1 MINYYTVLGVPENAS
16 EEDMKVAYR
25 KLAKQYHPDI
35 NKDPNAQTKFK
46 EINEAYDTLKD
57 PQKKAYHDHQLKYG
71 GDMGG
76 NRFGDFASNH
86 FGGRHA
92 FGDVDDLFQHM
103 FNGSFGFNPH
113 QQRPMKNKDIHI
125 KYTITLEDVF
135 AGKKTE
141 IKFKTSNNFY
151 ETVQLDIPVG
161 IQHGMKLHFQGK
173 GEKSQPNLPPGD
185 LYVTVIYAS
194 HHIYSVN
201 GSHLLYN
208 IDVDYIDAITGASMQ
223 IPVIDGGM
231 IQVNIP
237 KNIRAGEMIKIA
249 GKGLYKFRSSERG
262 DMLLHVN
269 TVPPKL
275 TPQQIEKIA
284 AIKAGK

>member
-1 MINYYTVLGVPENAS
+1 
-16 EEDMKVAYR
+16 MK
-25 KLAKQYHPDI
+25 
-35 NKDPNAQTKFK
+35 
-46 EINEAYDTLKD
+46 
-57 PQKKAYHDHQLKYG
+57 
-71 GDMGG
+71 
-76 NRFGDFASNH
+76 
-86 FGGRHA
+86 
-92 FGDVDDLFQHM
+92 
-103 FNGSFGFNPH
+103 
-113 QQRPMKNKDIHI
+113 MKNKDIHI

-208 IDVDYIDAITGASMQ
+208 IDVDYVDAITGASMQ
-223 IPVIDGGM
+223 IPVRDGGM